1 MVDLAGKRSLRHLV
15 RLSRTAFAG
24 TQIAM
29 MSGAVEPSISRRGTL
44 PASVAGPL
52 HDCEHCS
59 IRPASLCSVLTR
71 ADLGRFESLGQRVI
85 LRRRATLFSEGQP
98 AEAVYNVTSGVARL
112 SRLLVDGSR
121 QVVGFGLPGD
131 FLGLPADERY
141 SFAADASE
149 VMTACRFS
157 RESFSAFL
165 DERPYFMRRLCDST
179 TRNLD
184 LARDQMLLLGRPDA
198 KTRVAAFLIN
208 MRERWSR
215 IRAVSATV
223 PLHMSRQD
231 IGDFLGL
238 SIATVSRL
246 LHRLAREGLIL
257 IVPRGVRVLDL
268 PRLQRLARA

>member
-1 MVDLAGKRSLRHLV
+1 MDK
-15 RLSRTAFAG
+15 
-24 TQIAM
+24 QIAM
-29 MSGAVEPSISRRGTL
+29 IMSVAVEPSISRRDKS
-44 PASVAGPL
+44 PASAVKAL
-52 HDCEHCS
+52 RDCERCG
-59 IRPASLCSVLTR
+59 IRPASICSALTH
-71 ADLGRFESLGQRVI
+71 ADLDRLEALGQQVI
-85 LRRRATLFSEGQP
+85 LRRRAVLFSEGQP
-98 AEAVYNVTSGVARL
+98 AEVVYNVTSGVARL

-131 FLGLPADERY
+131 FLGLPVDERY
-141 SFAADASE
+141 SFSADASE
-149 VMTACRFS
+149 LMRACRFS
-157 RESFSAFL
+157 RHSFSTFM
-165 DERPYFMRRLCDST
+165 DERPHFMRRVCDST
-179 TRNLD
+179 TRSLD

-223 PLHMSRQD
+223 SLPMGRQD

-246 LHRLAREGLIL
+246 LNRLAREGLIL

-268 PRLQRLARA
+268 PRLQRLAGA